1 MTTDTNNDQSPT
13 AALAAPVAQTARIQS
28 IDIMRGVALLGILVM
43 NVQAFVMPFAAY
55 MNPNAYGSLEGRH
68 YWVWYFSHLFFDM
81 KFMSIFSMLFGAG
94 VILLTTRLEQTGRP
108 PARIHYR
115 RTFFLLLIG
124 LVHCYILWT
133 GDILVP
139 YAVCAAVVYLFR
151 RRRPLTLIGI
161 GVVFIAVASG
171 MNALD
176 GINLKNIQNLAST
189 AQTSQVDNAD
199 SAAIEQHG
207 DEPIPEDDESVP
219 GTGADSDTSTSDDD
233 GSPVEQS
240 GSPWEMTPEKAV
252 ETLAMRQAFWNPT
265 EEQIQEEVT
274 AMRGSWWTD
283 IAYRA
288 PFNAMMHAF
297 FIPFF
302 LIWRAGGLMLIG
314 MGLFKLG
321 CFSARWKTSTYAAM
335 WLVGWG
341 IGLPFVAYGVHH
353 AHATDWDMLAHH
365 MVGVQFNYWASI
377 PVALGW
383 IGMVMFLCRVINP
396 ASNWLMQALSAV
408 GQTALSNYLLHT
420 IVFTTIAN
428 GRGLGYYG
436 QIERSEQAVLVLC
449 MWIVQLCVSYW
460 WVRHFRFGPAEWL
473 WRSLTYWKRQPM
485 RMMSRQDGPPS
496 SAHE

>member
-321 CFSARWKTSTYAAM
+321 CFLGTVEDEHLRGHVARGVGHRVAVCGIWRAPCARHRLGHVGTSHGRRPVQLLGQHPGGAGM
-335 WLVGWG
+335 
-341 IGLPFVAYGVHH
+341 
-353 AHATDWDMLAHH
+353 DWDGHVSVPRHQPGLELADAGT
-365 MVGVQFNYWASI
+365 VSGRADGLVQ
-377 PVALGW
+377 
-383 IGMVMFLCRVINP
+383 
-396 ASNWLMQALSAV
+396 LSAAHDRV
-408 GQTALSNYLLHT
+408 YDDCQWSWPRVL
-420 IVFTTIAN
+420 
-428 GRGLGYYG
+428 
-436 QIERSEQAVLVLC
+436 RS
-449 MWIVQLCVSYW
+449 
-460 WVRHFRFGPAEWL
+460 
-473 WRSLTYWKRQPM
+473 
-485 RMMSRQDGPPS
+485 D
-496 SAHE
+496 